1 MSSEL
6 NSNLK
11 ELEIPNDSKDVLTGV
26 SLRIKDKLI
35 KITFSQKFKEIE
47 VLYIMDSISDLSKI
61 IKGVRKKVKSKVP
74 EMKSEEDLYKI
85 EDVLLRNYQLFKP
98 ENLAE
103 TVDNDLKQAQ
113 NIRPDISPIEWQ
125 KTLQEK
131 YEILRETTLKNF
143 SDVWQAIEFALSV
156 KNVLHIQGNSLPF
169 IGIILGPPGSSKTL
183 ALQMLRKLM
192 ITFYTDNFTAKS
204 FVSHNTAVSQEQ
216 LAKIDM
222 LPKIKDK
229 LFITP
234 ELAPLFNGKD
244 DDLLSVLGIVTRI
257 ADGQGFESDSGAYGH
272 RGYSGE
278 HMFAWIGAA
287 VDIPY
292 KVYKHLSA
300 LGPKLYFIRMETKE
314 ETENDYLYELK
325 YGNFNDSKKQVEDAL
340 LDYMKW
346 FDYCPIGEFQSSVM
360 KIKCESSDNDD
371 YSLRIIIKLGELL
384 RRLRGFAP
392 TWETHGTQ
400 GSNYAYSHP
409 IIEKP
414 RRAMENLR
422 NLAIGHALSKGRLS
436 INSEDIPIIIKVA
449 LSTAPVER
457 VNVFDLLINKNGTLT
472 TSEIMDFLNAS
483 RPTAIRTMT
492 ELKVLGLVN
501 MDQGSG
507 ENDNSPL
514 SIKLKDKFKWFLS
527 DEFKRL
533 RGGFIPE
540 KFEECKEKSPPPTL
554 KKYDDTYENLDF
566 EALKDVF
573 WKSFEG
579 IEEEE
584 KKASPILGPK
594 LIKRVK
600 LTNELLNKTVIASSE
615 DSPTVIT
622 AEVVDKII
630 NKLVREG
637 KLAEPRKGQY
647 YKITRDNKSAAAT
660 AAA

>member
-1 MSSEL
+1 
-6 NSNLK
+6 
-11 ELEIPNDSKDVLTGV
+11 
-26 SLRIKDKLI
+26 
-35 KITFSQKFKEIE
+35 
-47 VLYIMDSISDLSKI
+47 
-61 IKGVRKKVKSKVP
+61 
-74 EMKSEEDLYKI
+74 
-85 EDVLLRNYQLFKP
+85 
-98 ENLAE
+98 
-103 TVDNDLKQAQ
+103 
-113 NIRPDISPIEWQ
+113 
-125 KTLQEK
+125 
-131 YEILRETTLKNF
+131 
-143 SDVWQAIEFALSV
+143 
-156 KNVLHIQGNSLPF
+156 
-169 IGIILGPPGSSKTL
+169 
-183 ALQMLRKLM
+183 
-192 ITFYTDNFTAKS
+192 
-204 FVSHNTAVSQEQ
+204 
-216 LAKIDM
+216 
-222 LPKIKDK
+222 

-346 FDYCPIGEFQSSVM
+346 FDYCPTGEIQSSVM

-414 RRAMENLR
+414 RRAVENLR
-422 NLAIGHALSKGRLS
+422 NLAIGHALSKGRPS

-457 VNVFDLLINKNGTLT
+457 VNVFDLLIIKNGTLT

-501 MDQGSG
+501 MEQGSG
-507 ENDNSPL
+507 DHDNSPL

-540 KFEECKEKSPPPTL
+540 KFEECKEKSPP
-554 KKYDDTYENLDF
+554 TYT
-566 EALKDVF
+566 
-573 WKSFEG
+573 
-579 IEEEE
+579 E
-584 KKASPILGPK
+584 KI
-594 LIKRVK
+594 
-600 LTNELLNKTVIASSE
+600 
-615 DSPTVIT
+615 
-622 AEVVDKII
+622 
-630 NKLVREG
+630 
-637 KLAEPRKGQY
+637 
-647 YKITRDNKSAAAT
+647 
-660 AAA
+660 